1 MHIRQAQFPA
11 DQAALVALIREYT
24 AWLNIDMSF
33 QNFDD
38 EMAHID
44 TKYSLP
50 QGLFWVVED
59 AGRLVAGVGFK
70 HFDSTTAE
78 VKRLYVQPAFR
89 GLQLGEK
96 LMHIVVDTTRQRG
109 YQRLVL
115 DTVPQT
121 VAAQG
126 LYQRM
131 GFSPIAQY
139 YDGPTLATQFF
150 ELRLDAAKPSQ

>member
-1 MHIRQAQFPA
+1 MHIREAQFPA
-11 DQAALVALIREYT
+11 DQAALVALICEYT

-38 EMAHID
+38 EMVHID
-44 TKYSLP
+44 SKYSLP
-50 QGLFWVVED
+50 RGMFWVVED

-70 HFDSTTAE
+70 HFDNTTAE

-89 GLQLGEK
+89 GQHLGEQ
-96 LMHIVVDTTRQRG
+96 LMQVLTDTTRQLG

-121 VAAQG
+121 AFAQT

-131 GFSPIAQY
+131 GFTPVSPY

-150 ELRLDAAKPSQ
+150 ELPLHPR